1 MKPTYEIEDVCNVI
15 LEGEQTTL
23 ERINVKCRDRELVFI
38 RQLCMAMSKRYT
50 RKSLARI
57 GMYIGNRDHATV
69 LHAAKTIN
77 NLCDTD
83 KIIREKVA
91 DYEKQIMSLVD
102 KNKDYRRI
110 RMIVNIWSLT
120 KYAYRKVLEP
130 KELAAYCRDLRHRH
144 DGYKEIIRTIH
155 YEKHYARIF
164 K

>member
-23 ERINVKCRDRELVFI
+23 ERINVKCRARELVFI
-38 RQLCMAMSKRYT
+38 RQLCMAMSKLYT
-50 RKSLARI
+50 RESLARI
-57 GMYIGNRDHATV
+57 GAYIGNRDHATV
-69 LHAAKTIN
+69 LHGVKTIS
-77 NLCDTD
+77 NLCFTD
-83 KIIREKVA
+83 KTIRKKVA

-130 KELAAYCRDLRHRH
+130 KELAAYCRDWRHRY
-144 DGYKEIIRTIH
+144 DGYKEIIRTIR

-164 K
+164 Q